1 VWDNGGVRLLLV
13 EDDGALARVLL
24 RGLREEGYAV
34 DHAGTCAAA
43 NELLDLNPY
52 QLVILDLGLPDGDG
66 LSLCAARRAAGM
78 TTAVLMLTARD
89 GVGSTV
95 AGLDA
100 GADDYLTKPFAYP
113 ELAARV
119 RALLRRPAE
128 AVSPVLTHGAIRLDT
143 AAHSVWRDDVA
154 GAVLVPLTP
163 REFALLEHL
172 MRRPGEVCRREHLLE
187 QVWDTNYDGLSNV
200 VDVHIANL
208 RRKLAGDSDRVLAG
222 GQGVDDDEPDLIETV
237 RGVGYRWPEAS

>member
-1 VWDNGGVRLLLV
+1 MWVVGQCRMRLLLV
-13 EDDGALARVLL
+13 EDDVALAKVLL

-43 NELLDLNPY
+43 NESLDLNDY

-66 LSLCAARRAAGM
+66 LSLCARRRANGM
-78 TTAVLMLTARD
+78 TTPVLMLTARD

-113 ELAARV
+113 ELAART
-119 RALLRRPAE
+119 RALLRRPPE
-128 AVSPVLTHGAIRLDT
+128 AVSPILQQGPVRLDT
-143 AAHSVWRDDVA
+143 AAHSVWRDTA
-154 GAVLVPLTP
+154 SGPVLVPLTP

-187 QVWDTNYDGLSNV
+187 QVWDANYDGLSNV

-208 RRKLAGDSDRVLAG
+208 RRKLAAQTDVG
-222 GQGVDDDEPDLIETV
+222 PDLIETV
-237 RGVGYRWPEAS
+237 RGVGYRLLAEAA

>member
-1 VWDNGGVRLLLV
+1 VRLLLV